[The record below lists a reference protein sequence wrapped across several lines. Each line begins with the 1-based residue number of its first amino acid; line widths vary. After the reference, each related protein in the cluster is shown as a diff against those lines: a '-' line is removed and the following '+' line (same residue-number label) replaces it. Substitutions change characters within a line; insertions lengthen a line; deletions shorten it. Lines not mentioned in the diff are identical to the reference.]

1 MPRCRVRE
9 VRGRPDDD
17 AAPRVL
23 VVGSGAAGLTAALRA
38 ASCGARVTVLSKSTL
53 GHTATDRAQGGI
65 AAMTRDLP
73 GGQALD
79 TPELHARDTQ
89 AAGAGLCDAEVVRG
103 VVADSPDAITLLT
116 RRGVAFDRVA
126 GPDSPWVQGLEGA
139 HSVPRILHAGGDAT
153 GRAIQESLTARARDA
168 HVADTMHILEYTLV
182 TRVLTTQGAVSGATL
197 RSVGPS
203 GRLGPE
209 RGLAADHV
217 VLATGGAGHLYPFT
231 TNPEVATGDGIALA
245 LHAGASVRDL
255 EFLQFHPT
263 ALAAPGS
270 FLISEAVRGEGA
282 VLRNH
287 RGERFMLGVD
297 PRTELAPRDVVA
309 RAIAAERTSAPG
321 AHVVLDC
328 TSVPVPD
335 GLTRAEFLAR
345 RFPTIDRALRER
357 GIDWSR
363 EPVPVSPAAHY
374 LMGGITTDAAGR
386 TTVPGLWA
394 AGECAATGLHGANR
408 LASNSLLE
416 AVVFGDRVGRLVAA
430 APADP
435 ASWPGPALRPTPE
448 GDDARGASQ
457 GPTSY
462 AYASS
467 GAVTGPLPGE
477 SSRDGPRGQVHPAR
491 GAEGA
496 PLTRALRKATPQDSR
511 IPFTRAALQAV
522 MWHGAGVVRTEKGL
536 AQTQRT
542 LDGWLAAASSE
553 GPRAEA
559 GTLAEHEDRNL
570 LTVAR
575 ELVRAARQRAES
587 RGAHHRADDPASTGS
602 QCPTPP
608 TPHHATRGTDGAGHP
623 GISSSADTALPGG
636 HHDVSTPTHHRKDST
651 CCTAQPLRP

>member
-1 MPRCRVRE
+1 MRE
-9 VRGRPDDD
+9 ARDRPDDD

-23 VVGSGAAGLTAALRA
+23 VVGSGAAGLTAALGA
-38 ASCGARVTVLSKSTL
+38 AARGARVTVLSKSTL
-53 GHTATDRAQGGI
+53 GNTATDRAQGGI

-73 GGQALD
+73 GGQPLD
-79 TPELHARDTQ
+79 TPQLHARDTQ

-116 RRGVAFDRVA
+116 RHGVSFDRVA
-126 GPDSPWVQGLEGA
+126 GADSPWVQGLEGA

-153 GRAIQESLTARARDA
+153 GRAIQEALTARVREVCA
-168 HVADTMHILEYTLV
+168 TKNMCIQEYTLV
-182 TRVLTTQGAVSGATL
+182 TGIMQRGGAVSGVTV
-197 RSVGPS
+197 RSVDSAGL
-203 GRLGPE
+203 LGPE
-209 RGLAADHV
+209 RIMTADHV

-245 LHAGASVRDL
+245 LHAGAAVRDL

-297 PRTELAPRDVVA
+297 PRAELAPRDVVA
-309 RAIAAERTSAPG
+309 RAIAAERTFSPG

-328 TSVPVPD
+328 TAVPVPE
-335 GLTRAEFLAR
+335 GLTRADHLAR
-345 RFPTIDRALRER
+345 RFPTIDRALRDR
-357 GIDWSR
+357 GIDWSC

-374 LMGGITTDAAGR
+374 LMGGIAADAAGR

-430 APADP
+430 TPADP
-435 ASWPGPALRPTPE
+435 ASWPGPELHPAPE
-448 GDDARGASQ
+448 GDDARATSQ
-457 GPTSY
+457 GPDSY

-467 GAVTGPLPGE
+467 WTVTGLLPGE
-477 SSRDGPRGQVHPAR
+477 SSRNGPRRQARPAR
-491 GAEGA
+491 AAAAAA
-496 PLTRALRKATPQDSR
+496 PLTRAPRKATPQDSR

-522 MWHGAGVVRTEKGL
+522 MWQGAGVVRTEEGL

-542 LDGWLAAASSE
+542 LDGWLAALSE

-570 LTVAR
+570 LTVAH
-575 ELVRAARQRAES
+575 ELVRAARRRTES
-587 RGAHHRADDPASTGS
+587 CGAHHR
-602 QCPTPP
+602 
-608 TPHHATRGTDGAGHP
+608 
-623 GISSSADTALPGG
+623 
-636 HHDVSTPTHHRKDST
+636 VSTTTTER
-651 CCTAQPLRP
+651 TAHVAPLSR

>member
-1 MPRCRVRE
+1 MRE
-9 VRGRPDDD
+9 ARDRPDDD

-23 VVGSGAAGLTAALRA
+23 VVGSGAAGLTAALGA
-38 ASCGARVTVLSKSTL
+38 AARGARVTVLTKSAL

-73 GGQALD
+73 GGQPLD
-79 TPELHARDTQ
+79 TPQLHARDTE
-89 AAGAGLCDAEVVRG
+89 AAGAGLCNAEVVRG
-103 VVADSPDAITLLT
+103 VVADSPEAITLLT
-116 RRGVAFDRVA
+116 EHGVSFDRVA
-126 GPDSPWVQGLEGA
+126 GPGSPWVQGLEGA

-153 GRAIQESLTARARDA
+153 GRVIQEALTARVREASASGDMS
-168 HVADTMHILEYTLV
+168 VQEYTLV
-182 TRVLTTQGAVSGATL
+182 TGILQRGGTVSGVTA
-197 RSVGPS
+197 RSVDPA

-209 RGLAADHV
+209 HVLAAEHV

-245 LHAGASVRDL
+245 LRAGAAVRDL

-297 PRTELAPRDVVA
+297 PRAELAPRDVVA

-328 TSVPVPD
+328 TAVPVPD
-335 GLTRAEFLAR
+335 GLTRAEHLAR
-345 RFPTIDRALRER
+345 RFPTIDQALRDR

-374 LMGGITTDAAGR
+374 LMGGIATDAAGR

-416 AVVFGDRVGRLVAA
+416 AVVFGERIGRLVAE
-430 APADP
+430 APPDSTA
-435 ASWPGPALRPTPE
+435 WPRPTLHPVWD
-448 GDDARGASQ
+448 GDDARAPSQ
-457 GPTSY
+457 GPNSY
-462 AYASS
+462 ACASS
-467 GAVTGPLPGE
+467 GTAAGPLPSE
-477 SSRDGPRGQVHPAR
+477 SAPSGPRGQVRPAR
-491 GAEGA
+491 GAATAA
-496 PLTRALRKATPQDSR
+496 PLTRAPRKAIPQGPR

-522 MWHGAGVVRTEKGL
+522 MWQGAGVVRTEAGL
-536 AQTQRT
+536 AETQRA
-542 LDGWLAAASSE
+542 LDVWLAASSSE
-553 GPRAEA
+553 GPRADVD
-559 GTLAEHEDRNL
+559 TLAEHEDRNL

-575 ELVRAARQRAES
+575 ELVRAARWRTES
-587 RGAHHRADDPASTGS
+587 RGAHHR
-602 QCPTPP
+602 
-608 TPHHATRGTDGAGHP
+608 
-623 GISSSADTALPGG
+623 
-636 HHDVSTPTHHRKDST
+636 VSTTTTER
-651 CCTAQPLRP
+651 TAHAAPLSR

>member
-1 MPRCRVRE
+1 MRE
-9 VRGRPDDD
+9 ARDRPDDD

-23 VVGSGAAGLTAALRA
+23 VVGSGAAGLTAALGA
-38 ASCGARVTVLSKSTL
+38 AARGARVTVLSKSTL

-73 GGQALD
+73 GGQPLD
-79 TPELHARDTQ
+79 TPELHARDTR

-116 RRGVAFDRVA
+116 RRGVSFDRVA

-153 GRAIQESLTARARDA
+153 GRVIQEALTARVREASA
-168 HVADTMHILEYTLV
+168 SGYMSVQEYTLV
-182 TRVLTTQGAVSGATL
+182 TGILQRGGTVAGVTA
-197 RSVGPS
+197 RSLDPA

-209 RGLAADHV
+209 HVLAADHV

-245 LHAGASVRDL
+245 LYAGAAVRDL

-287 RGERFMLGVD
+287 RGERFMLGAD
-297 PRTELAPRDVVA
+297 PRAELAPRDVVA
-309 RAIAAERTSAPG
+309 RAIASERASAPG

-328 TSVPVPD
+328 TTVPVPD

-345 RFPTIDRALRER
+345 RFPTIDQALRDR

-374 LMGGITTDAAGR
+374 LMGGIATDTAGR

-416 AVVFGDRVGRLVAA
+416 AVVFGDRIGRLVAD
-430 APADP
+430 APADC
-435 ASWPGPALRPTPE
+435 ASWPGLALRPAPE
-448 GDDARGASQ
+448 GDDARATSQ
-457 GPTSY
+457 GPDSY

-467 GAVTGPLPGE
+467 GAATGPLPSE
-477 SSRDGPRGQVHPAR
+477 SVPSGPRRQFRPAR
-491 GAEGA
+491 GAAAAA
-496 PLTRALRKATPQDSR
+496 PLTRTPRKATPQDPR

-522 MWHGAGVVRTEKGL
+522 MWQGAGVVRAEAGL
-536 AQTQRT
+536 AETQRT
-542 LDGWLAAASSE
+542 LDGWLAASSSE
-553 GPRAEA
+553 GPRADA
-559 GTLAEHEDRNL
+559 DTLAEHEDRNL

-575 ELVRAARQRAES
+575 ELVRAARRRTES
-587 RGAHHRADDPASTGS
+587 RGAHHR
-602 QCPTPP
+602 
-608 TPHHATRGTDGAGHP
+608 
-623 GISSSADTALPGG
+623 
-636 HHDVSTPTHHRKDST
+636 VSTTTTER
-651 CCTAQPLRP
+651 TAHAAPLSR

>member
-1 MPRCRVRE
+1 MRE
-9 VRGRPDDD
+9 ARGRPDYD

-23 VVGSGAAGLTAALRA
+23 VVGSGAAGLTAALGA
-38 ASCGARVTVLSKSTL
+38 AARGARVTVLNKSTL
-53 GHTATDRAQGGI
+53 DCTATDRAQGGI

-89 AAGAGLCDAEVVRG
+89 AAGAGLCDAEVVSG
-103 VVADSPDAITLLT
+103 VVADSPDAIMLLSEH
-116 RRGVAFDRVA
+116 GVAFDRGA
-126 GPDSPWVQGLEGA
+126 GPGSPWVQGLEGA

-153 GRAIQESLTARARDA
+153 GREIQEALTARVREACETRN
-168 HVADTMHILEYTLV
+168 MCIREYTLV
-182 TRVLTTQGAVSGATL
+182 TGIVQRGGAVSGVTV
-197 RSVGPS
+197 RSVDPAGL
-203 GRLGPE
+203 LGPE
-209 RGLAADHV
+209 RILAADHV
-217 VLATGGAGHLYPFT
+217 VLATGGVGHLYPFT

-245 LHAGASVRDL
+245 LHAGAAVRDL

-297 PRTELAPRDVVA
+297 PRAELAPRDVVA
-309 RAIAAERTSAPG
+309 RAIAAERTSASG

-328 TSVPVPD
+328 TTVPVPD
-335 GLTRAEFLAR
+335 GLTRAKHLAR
-345 RFPTIDRALRER
+345 RFPTIDQALRDR

-374 LMGGITTDAAGR
+374 LMGGIATDAAGR

-416 AVVFGDRVGRLVAA
+416 AVVFGERIGRLVADT
-430 APADP
+430 PADC
-435 ASWPGPALRPTPE
+435 ASWPGLALRPAPE
-448 GDDARGASQ
+448 GNDARATSQ
-457 GPTSY
+457 GPDSY

-467 GAVTGPLPGE
+467 GTATRPLP
-477 SSRDGPRGQVHPAR
+477 SAAAPSGPREQVRPAR
-491 GAEGA
+491 GAAAAA
-496 PLTRALRKATPQDSR
+496 PLTRTPRRATPQDSW

-522 MWHGAGVVRTEKGL
+522 MWQGAGVVRAEAGL
-536 AQTQRT
+536 AETQRT
-542 LDGWLAAASSE
+542 LDGWLAASSSE
-553 GPRAEA
+553 GPHADA
-559 GTLAEHEDRNL
+559 DTLAEHEDRNL
-570 LTVAR
+570 LTVAQ
-575 ELVRAARQRAES
+575 ELVRAARRRTES

-602 QCPTPP
+602 QCSTPS
-608 TPHHATRGTDGAGHP
+608 TAHHATRGTDGAGHP
-623 GISSSADTALPGG
+623 GIPSRADTALPGG
-636 HHDVSTPTHHRKDST
+636 HHHVSAPTST
-651 CCTAQPLRP
+651 ERTAHAAPLSR

>member
-1 MPRCRVRE
+1 MRE
-9 VRGRPDDD
+9 ARDRPDDD

-23 VVGSGAAGLTAALRA
+23 VVGSGAAGLTTALGAAAL
-38 ASCGARVTVLSKSTL
+38 GAQVTVLSKSAL

-116 RRGVAFDRVA
+116 RRDVAFDRVA

-168 HVADTMHILEYTLV
+168 HVAGTMHILEYTLV
-182 TRVLTTQGAVSGATL
+182 TQVLTTQGAVSGVTL

-209 RGLAADHV
+209 RDLAADHV

-245 LHAGASVRDL
+245 LHAGAAVRDL

-297 PRTELAPRDVVA
+297 PRAELAPRDVVA
-309 RAIAAERTSAPG
+309 RAIAAERTSVPG

-328 TSVPVPD
+328 TTVPVPD
-335 GLTRAEFLAR
+335 GLTRAEHLAR
-345 RFPTIDRALRER
+345 RFPTIDQALRDR

-374 LMGGITTDAAGR
+374 LMGGIATDAAGR

-416 AVVFGDRVGRLVAA
+416 AVVFGDRIGRLVAA

-435 ASWPGPALRPTPE
+435 ASWPGPAPRTAPE
-448 GDDARGASQ
+448 GDDARAASQ
-457 GPTSY
+457 SPDSY

-467 GAVTGPLPGE
+467 RAASAPLPGDV
-477 SSRDGPRGQVHPAR
+477 SPSTPNGPREQVRRTTRGTTAAPPVTRAFSSPR
-491 GAEGA
+491 AGAEE
-496 PLTRALRKATPQDSR
+496 R

-522 MWHGAGVVRTEKGL
+522 MWQGAGVVRTEEGL
-536 AQTQRT
+536 AQTQRA
-542 LDGWLAAASSE
+542 LNGWLAAASSE

-575 ELVRAARQRAES
+575 ELVRSARQRTES
-587 RGAHHRADDPASTGS
+587 RGAHHRADEPANADHTA
-602 QCPTPP
+602 P
-608 TPHHATRGTDGAGHP
+608 GAGTP
-623 GISSSADTALPGG
+623 RSADTVLPGG
-636 HHDVSTPTHHRKDST
+636 HHAVSAPTSNERTAHAAST
-651 CCTAQPLRP
+651 SR

>member
-1 MPRCRVRE
+1 MRE
-9 VRGRPDDD
+9 AWDRPDDD

-38 ASCGARVTVLSKSTL
+38 AALGAQVTVLSKSAL

-126 GPDSPWVQGLEGA
+126 GPGSPWVQGLEGA

-168 HVADTMHILEYTLV
+168 HVAGTMHILEYTLV
-182 TRVLTTQGAVSGATL
+182 TQVLTTRGAVSGMTL

-209 RGLAADHV
+209 RELAADHV

-245 LHAGASVRDL
+245 LHAGAAVRDL

-297 PRTELAPRDVVA
+297 PHAELAPRDVVA
-309 RAIAAERTSAPG
+309 RAIAAERTSVPG

-328 TSVPVPD
+328 TTVPVPD
-335 GLTRAEFLAR
+335 GLTRAEHLAR
-345 RFPTIDRALRER
+345 RFPTIDRALRDR

-363 EPVPVSPAAHY
+363 DPVPVSPAAHY
-374 LMGGITTDAAGR
+374 LMGGIATDAAGR

-435 ASWPGPALRPTPE
+435 ASWPGPAPRTAPE
-448 GDDARGASQ
+448 GDDARTTSQ
-457 GPTSY
+457 GPDSY

-467 GAVTGPLPGE
+467 RAASAPLPGAAP
-477 SSRDGPRGQVHPAR
+477 GPD
-491 GAEGA
+491 E
-496 PLTRALRKATPQDSR
+496 R

-522 MWHGAGVVRTEKGL
+522 MWQGAGVVRTEEGL
-536 AQTQRT
+536 AQTERV
-542 LDGWLAAASSE
+542 LDGWLAASSSA
-553 GPRAEA
+553 GLRA
-559 GTLAEHEDRNL
+559 GTDTLAEHEDRNL

-575 ELVRAARQRAES
+575 ELVRSARRRTES
-587 RGAHHRADDPASTGS
+587 RGAHHRADDPTNADHTAPGTG
-602 QCPTPP
+602 TP
-608 TPHHATRGTDGAGHP
+608 R
-623 GISSSADTALPGG
+623 SAESVLPGG
-636 HHDVSTPTHHRKDST
+636 HHAVSAPTSNERTAHAAST
-651 CCTAQPLRP
+651 SR

>member
-1 MPRCRVRE
+1 MRE
-9 VRGRPDDD
+9 ARGRPDDD

-38 ASCGARVTVLSKSTL
+38 ASCGARVTVLTKSTL

-103 VVADSPDAITLLT
+103 VVADSPDAVTLLT

-126 GPDSPWVQGLEGA
+126 GPDSRWVQGLEGA

-153 GRAIQESLTARARDA
+153 GRVIQEALTARAQEAGASGDMCVQA
-168 HVADTMHILEYTLV
+168 YTLV
-182 TRVLTTQGAVSGATL
+182 TGILQRRGALSGVTA
-197 RSVGPS
+197 RSVDPA

-209 RGLAADHV
+209 HVLAADHV

-245 LHAGASVRDL
+245 LRAGAAVRDL

-270 FLISEAVRGEGA
+270 FLVSEAVRGEGA

-287 RGERFMLGVD
+287 RGERFMLEVD
-297 PRTELAPRDVVA
+297 PRAELAPRDVVA
-309 RAIAAERTSAPG
+309 REIAAERASAPN

-328 TSVPVPD
+328 TALPVSN
-335 GLTRAEFLAR
+335 GLTRAEHLAR

-374 LMGGITTDAAGR
+374 LMGGIATDAAGR
-386 TTVPGLWA
+386 TAVPGLWA
-394 AGECAATGLHGANR
+394 VGECAATGLHGANR

-416 AVVFGDRVGRLVAA
+416 AVVFGDRVGRLVASA
-430 APADP
+430 RADP
-435 ASWPGPALRPTPE
+435 TAWSGPALHPARE
-448 GDDARGASQ
+448 GDDAPSP
-457 GPTSY
+457 GPHVY

-467 GAVTGPLPGE
+467 RAASAPLPSAAPRPGE
-477 SSRDGPRGQVHPAR
+477 
-491 GAEGA
+491 
-496 PLTRALRKATPQDSR
+496 R

-522 MWHGAGVVRTEKGL
+522 MWQGAGVVRTEEGL
-536 AQTQRT
+536 AQTERV
-542 LDGWLAAASSE
+542 LDGWLAASSSA
-553 GPRAEA
+553 GRRAGA

-575 ELVRAARQRAES
+575 ELVRSARRRTES
-587 RGAHHRADDPASTGS
+587 RGAHHRADDPTSTSNERTAHAASTS
-602 QCPTPP
+602 
-608 TPHHATRGTDGAGHP
+608 R
-623 GISSSADTALPGG
+623 
-636 HHDVSTPTHHRKDST
+636 
-651 CCTAQPLRP
+651 

>member
-1 MPRCRVRE
+1 MRE
-9 VRGRPDDD
+9 ARDRPDDD
-17 AAPRVL
+17 AAPHVL
-23 VVGSGAAGLTAALRA
+23 VVGSGAAGLTAALGA
-38 ASCGARVTVLSKSTL
+38 AAHGARVTVLSKSTL
-53 GHTATDRAQGGI
+53 DCTATDRAQGGI

-73 GGQALD
+73 GGQPLD
-79 TPELHARDTQ
+79 TPQLHARDTQ

-103 VVADSPDAITLLT
+103 VVADSPEAITLLT
-116 RRGVAFDRVA
+116 EHGVSFDRVA
-126 GPDSPWVQGLEGA
+126 GPGSPWVQGLEGA

-153 GRAIQESLTARARDA
+153 GRAIQEALTARVREASETKNMSIR
-168 HVADTMHILEYTLV
+168 EYTLV
-182 TRVLTTQGAVSGATL
+182 TGIVQRGGAVSGVTV
-197 RSVGPS
+197 RSVDPTGL
-203 GRLGPE
+203 LGPE
-209 RGLAADHV
+209 RILAADHV

-245 LHAGASVRDL
+245 LHAGAAVRDL

-287 RGERFMLGVD
+287 RGERFMLGAD
-297 PRTELAPRDVVA
+297 PRAELAPRDVVA
-309 RAIAAERTSAPG
+309 RAIASERASAPG

-328 TSVPVPD
+328 TTVPVPD

-345 RFPTIDRALRER
+345 RFPTIDRALRDR

-374 LMGGITTDAAGR
+374 LMGGIATDAAGR

-416 AVVFGDRVGRLVAA
+416 AVVFGDRVGRLVSD
-430 APADP
+430 APANP
-435 ASWPGPALRPTPE
+435 ASWPGPALDPAPG
-448 GDDARGASQ
+448 GDDARATSQ
-457 GPTSY
+457 GPDSY

-467 GAVTGPLPGE
+467 GTATRPLPSE
-477 SSRDGPRGQVHPAR
+477 SAPSGPRGQVRPAR
-491 GAEGA
+491 GATAAA
-496 PLTRALRKATPQDSR
+496 PLTRTPRKATPQDSR

-522 MWHGAGVVRTEKGL
+522 MWQGAGVVRTEAGL
-536 AQTQRT
+536 AETQRA
-542 LDGWLAAASSE
+542 LDGWLAAASSA
-553 GPRAEA
+553 GSRAEA

-575 ELVRAARQRAES
+575 ELVRAARRRTES
-587 RGAHHRADDPASTGS
+587 RGAHHR
-602 QCPTPP
+602 
-608 TPHHATRGTDGAGHP
+608 
-623 GISSSADTALPGG
+623 
-636 HHDVSTPTHHRKDST
+636 VSTTTTER
-651 CCTAQPLRP
+651 TAHAAPLSH

>member
-1 MPRCRVRE
+1 MRE
-9 VRGRPDDD
+9 ARDRPDDD
-17 AAPRVL
+17 AAPRLL
-23 VVGSGAAGLTAALRA
+23 VVGSGAAGLTAALGA
-38 ASCGARVTVLSKSTL
+38 AARGARVTVLTKSTL

-73 GGQALD
+73 GGQPLD
-79 TPELHARDTQ
+79 TPQLHARDTE
-89 AAGAGLCDAEVVRG
+89 AAGAGLCNAEVVRG
-103 VVADSPDAITLLT
+103 VVADSPEAITLLT
-116 RRGVAFDRVA
+116 EHGVSFDRVA
-126 GPDSPWVQGLEGA
+126 GPGSPWVQGLEGA

-153 GRAIQESLTARARDA
+153 GRVIQEALTARVREASA
-168 HVADTMHILEYTLV
+168 SGGMSVQEYTLV
-182 TRVLTTQGAVSGATL
+182 TGILQRGGTVSGVTA
-197 RSVGPS
+197 RSVDPA

-209 RGLAADHV
+209 HVLAAEHV

-245 LHAGASVRDL
+245 LRAGAAVRDL

-263 ALAAPGS
+263 ALAEPGS

-297 PRTELAPRDVVA
+297 PRAELAPRDVVA
-309 RAIAAERTSAPG
+309 RAIAAERASAPG

-328 TSVPVPD
+328 TAVPVPD
-335 GLTRAEFLAR
+335 GLTRAEHLAR
-345 RFPTIDRALRER
+345 RFPTIDQALRDR

-374 LMGGITTDAAGR
+374 LMGGIATDAAGR

-435 ASWPGPALRPTPE
+435 ASWPGPAPRTAPE
-448 GDDARGASQ
+448 GDDARTTSQ
-457 GPTSY
+457 GPDSY

-467 GAVTGPLPGE
+467 RAASAPLPGAAP
-477 SSRDGPRGQVHPAR
+477 GPD
-491 GAEGA
+491 E
-496 PLTRALRKATPQDSR
+496 R

-522 MWHGAGVVRTEKGL
+522 MWQGAGVVRTEEGL
-536 AQTQRT
+536 AQTERV
-542 LDGWLAAASSE
+542 LDGWLAASSSA
-553 GPRAEA
+553 GLRA
-559 GTLAEHEDRNL
+559 GTDTLAEHEDRNL

-575 ELVRAARQRAES
+575 ELVRSARRRTES
-587 RGAHHRADDPASTGS
+587 RGAHHRADDPTNADHTAPGTG
-602 QCPTPP
+602 TP
-608 TPHHATRGTDGAGHP
+608 R
-623 GISSSADTALPGG
+623 SAESVLPGG
-636 HHDVSTPTHHRKDST
+636 HHAVSAPTSNERTAHAAST
-651 CCTAQPLRP
+651 SR